1 MTPKYFKNKI
11 CGYYLYYTSFCLIE
25 CMHAHA
31 SDSKLTESGS
41 AKFFVKSNGDTV
53 VQKQGVLTD
62 REVRIIQLFIKEHY
76 IEMYELWKT
85 DSDKGFY
92 EGD

>member
-1 MTPKYFKNKI
+1 MPKYFKNKI

-41 AKFFVKSNGDTV
+41 AKFFMKSNGDTV

-76 IEMYELWKT
+76 IEMYELWKS

>member
-1 MTPKYFKNKI
+1 MPKYFKNKI